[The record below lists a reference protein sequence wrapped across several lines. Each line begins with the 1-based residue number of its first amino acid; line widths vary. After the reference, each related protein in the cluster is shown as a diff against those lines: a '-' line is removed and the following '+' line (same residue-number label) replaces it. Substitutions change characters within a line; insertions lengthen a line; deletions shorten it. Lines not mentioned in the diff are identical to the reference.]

1 MASVINQQNIEL
13 VKKYLLIL
21 KGKNI
26 SIQKAL
32 LFGSYVKGNYREDS
46 DIDIAIVSSNFTG
59 DRFSDRRMIVPLR
72 RGIDS
77 RIEPMPFT
85 PEDFSGGGILI
96 NEIKKTGQV
105 IQL

>member
-1 MASVINQQNIEL
+1 MAMIACKCPQ
-13 VKKYLLIL
+13 IL

-46 DIDIAIVSSNFTG
+46 DIDLAIVSSNFTG
-59 DRFSDRRMIVPLR
+59 DRFSDRRMLVPLR

-85 PEDFSGGGILI
+85 PEDFSGID
-96 NEIKKTGQV
+96 EIKKTGQA